1 MGPKKTDGGGA
12 IHTLRSPAGIRQN
25 LPEIGLPVFF
35 VDTKG
40 LVVARN
46 TKAGG
51 LKITPQFSDLFE
63 DSDHMDL
70 LIETNFDGGGVERP
84 YRLLSGREVLLSVE
98 RGVQDDVEVFIVVLF
113 DVTHYHM
120 LSEESQLSR
129 RLTAVG
135 NLAAGVAYEISN
147 PLTVLLGRLEFLSV
161 IDSPNPQM
169 INRHLKIMRSHA
181 ARISSTVK
189 NLQVFAHPALGVRES
204 VSISTMLQ
212 SAVVAA
218 KSRVGRAQ
226 VALLVEPSDL
236 STTGDPALLEQ
247 VFTALFITVAEGAGR
262 LGRIVVKATI
272 EDGNCQILVGT
283 DSHLAINVD
292 WAPLEQAPQG
302 VGFGV
307 TLAAAIVREHGG
319 VLRCHQEDRNLSFL
333 MNMPM
338 VMVRPPIENQL
349 QLEKWKVLFVDDD
362 EDLCLLG
369 SDMVSASGHECVTA
383 GSAEEAL
390 ALLEKESFDLIVADV
405 GLPGLSGLA
414 LREIVRKRWVDLRDR
429 VVLVTGLAMR
439 APDGVRLLQK
449 PFTHCQLLKVL
460 EQAKTDG

>member
-1 MGPKKTDGGGA
+1 LGPKKTDEGGA
-12 IHTLRSPAGIRQN
+12 IHTLTAPAGIRQN
-25 LPEIGLPVFF
+25 SAEIGLPVFF
-35 VDTKG
+35 VDANG
-40 LVVARN
+40 LIVARN

-51 LKITPQFSDLFE
+51 LKITSQFSELFE
-63 DSDHMDL
+63 DSDHIDL
-70 LIETNFDGGGVERP
+70 LIETSFDGGGVERP

-98 RGVQDDVEVFIVVLF
+98 RSVQDDVEVFIVVLF

-161 IDSPNPQM
+161 IDSPSPQM
-169 INRHLKIMRSHA
+169 VNRHLKIMRSHA

-204 VSISTMLQ
+204 VSVSTMLQ
-212 SAVVAA
+212 SAVLAA
-218 KSRVGRAQ
+218 QSRIGKVQ
-226 VALLVEPSDL
+226 IALVVEPSDL

-247 VFTALFITVAEGAGR
+247 VFTALFITVAEGSGR
-262 LGRIVVKATI
+262 LGRIVVKSSI

-283 DSHLAINVD
+283 DSHLANDVE
-292 WAPLEQAPQG
+292 WAPMEQAAQG
-302 VGFGV
+302 LGFGV

-319 VLRCHQEDRNLSFL
+319 VLQCRQEERQLSFL
-333 MNMPM
+333 MKIPM
-338 VMVRPPIENQL
+338 VRAPIENQR
-349 QLEKWKVLFVDDD
+349 QFERWKVLFVDDD
-362 EDLCLLG
+362 EELCLLG

-383 GSAEEAL
+383 VSAEEAL
-390 ALLEKESFDLIVADV
+390 AILEKESFDLIVADV

-414 LREIVRKRWVDLRDR
+414 FREIVRKRWVDLRDR
-429 VVLVTGLAMR
+429 VVLVTGLSMR

-460 EQAKTDG
+460 EQAKTDC